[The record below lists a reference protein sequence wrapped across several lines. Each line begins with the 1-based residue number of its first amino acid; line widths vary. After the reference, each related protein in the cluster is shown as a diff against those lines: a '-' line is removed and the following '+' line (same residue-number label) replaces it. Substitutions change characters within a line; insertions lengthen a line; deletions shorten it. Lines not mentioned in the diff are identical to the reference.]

1 MKIYSYIRI
10 SKDTSD
16 MKNQRFQIN
25 EYAMKNYNKLPDE
38 EFNDLITGK
47 KKANERELGKLLAK
61 MIKGDILIIA
71 STSRYGRNFFDVMLT
86 AAILYEKD
94 AQLYAIQQNF
104 EFSKDNSMAK
114 PMMALFAW
122 MDEADRENISMR
134 TSADIK
140 RRKAEGIY
148 NGGRKKGSVKET
160 DEKRLKEFNKAIER
174 GENRKE
180 VLSKVLQFSRPTLNK
195 FLLNNPDIEAKRK
208 ANQPSARKAVS

>member
-25 EYAMKNYNKLPDE
+25 EYAMSNYRKLPDE

-47 KKANERELGKLLAK
+47 KKANERELGKLLDK

-71 STSRYGRNFFDVMLT
+71 STSRYGRNFFDVMIT
-86 AAILYEKD
+86 AAILYEKE
-94 AQLYAIQQNF
+94 AKLYAIQQNF
-104 EFSKDNSMAK
+104 EFYKKNPMAK
-114 PMMALFAW
+114 PMMALYAW

-140 RRKAEGIY
+140 RRKAEGTY
-148 NGGRKKGSVKET
+148 RGGRRKGSE
-160 DEKRLKEFNKAIER
+160 
-174 GENRKE
+174 KE
-180 VLSKVLQFSRPTLNK
+180 VTEREINALLKVIKNGEYSKTILCKIVKMTRPTFDK
-195 FLLNNPDIEAKRK
+195 FLKKNPDIERERTE
-208 ANQPSARKAVS
+208 NQPSARKANF